1 MSVFEFT
8 AETDCKRADVF
19 LSEKTGETRSR
30 IKKLADENAVTVG
43 GEPIK
48 ASREIKAGETVKI
61 EIPDAVPC
69 AARPEN
75 IPLDIVYQDSDLA
88 VINKPQ
94 GMTVHAGAGQSDGTL
109 VNALLASLDHL
120 SGVGGVLR
128 PGIVHRID
136 KDTSGLLVVAKNDKA
151 HVSLSAQIAEKTC
164 RRKYYALLE
173 GCVKAEKGR
182 IATDIG
188 RSPADR
194 VKMAVL
200 PAGRGKN
207 AITDYEVAARYGG
220 DYTLCRFILQTGR
233 THQIRV
239 HAKYMGHPVVGDPV
253 YGYKKQKFSLNGQL
267 LHAYSLSFKHPTTGE
282 EMSFAAPIPSYFA
295 ELLEKLNKIYGV
307 NLDISALTKI
317 EARED
322 IKTDKI

>member
-1 MSVFEFT
+1 MTSREFT
-8 AETDCKRADVF
+8 AETDYARADVF

-30 IKKLADENAVTVG
+30 VKKLADENAVSINGAT
-43 GEPIK
+43 IK
-48 ASREIKAGETVKI
+48 ASREVKAGETVKI
-61 EIPDAVPC
+61 EFPEVKEC
-69 AARPEN
+69 KARPEN
-75 IPLDIVYQDSDLA
+75 IPLDIVYQDNDLA

-94 GMTVHAGAGQSDGTL
+94 GMVVHAGAGQADGTL

-151 HVSLSAQIAEKTC
+151 HVSLSAQIADKTC
-164 RRKYYALLE
+164 SRKYYALLE

-194 VKMAVL
+194 LKMAVL

-207 AITDYEVAARYGG
+207 AITDYEVAARYGS
-220 DYTLCRFILQTGR
+220 DYTLCRFMLHTGR

-267 LHAYSLSFKHPTTGE
+267 LHAYSLSFTHPTTGE
-282 EMSFAAPIPSYFA
+282 RLTFYAPLPPYFSG
-295 ELLEKLNKIYGV
+295 LLEKLDKIYGV
-307 NLDISALTKI
+307 NLNVAALTGGGNAQD
-317 EARED
+317 E
-322 IKTDKI
+322 